1 MQLPDPPSRTL
12 LVVQAGISNLV
23 DNKLVAD
30 PRKGQIE
37 ICLDRFDLV
46 YFSWTERTEEGPSQ
60 RGPEFSFCI
69 EFHCWV
75 TFELIEGRRVWVL
88 KHPAAGLQ
96 LFFWAQEPDTGQD
109 HHIALT
115 ITEYLNL
122 NAAKEDEPSAD
133 AATDSGVA
141 AAIEALKRR
150 RDEIEA
156 QAANEAPQLP
166 ASIMAKHLASM
177 LGSIQVPP
185 QQPGTVAPAAASSSS
200 APAVDAKALAAALGN
215 ISSGRVQMQ
224 RAPGPNLADVLTP
237 EVIIPLLRQ
246 PGMLERLA
254 PYLPEEHRNEAA
266 LMDLAAS
273 VQLRHQLS
281 ILGTALL
288 TAQLDPS
295 QFGLSPNGY
304 TAADFLESIQ
314 KKVDEEGDG
323 ANSASDQA

>member
-1 MQLPDPPSRTL
+1 MDLPEPPSRTL

-37 ICLDRFDLV
+37 ICLDRFALV

-60 RGPEFSFCI
+60 RGPDFSFCI
-69 EFHCWV
+69 EPHHWV

-88 KHPAAGLQ
+88 KYPAARQQ
-96 LFFWAQEPDTGQD
+96 LFFWAQEPDSGQD
-109 HHIALT
+109 RHIAST

-122 NAAKEDEPSAD
+122 NAAEEDEPSAA

-141 AAIEALKRR
+141 KAIEALERR
-150 RDEIEA
+150 IDEIEA
-156 QAANEAPQLP
+156 QPGHEAPQLP
-166 ASIMAKHLASM
+166 ASIIAKHLASM

-185 QQPGTVAPAAASSSS
+185 QQPGTVAPAAAASSS

-224 RAPGPNLADVLTP
+224 RAPGPSLADVLTP
-237 EVIIPLLRQ
+237 EVIIPLLHQ
-246 PGMLERLA
+246 PGVLERLA

-266 LMDLAAS
+266 LMELAAS
-273 VQLRHQLS
+273 AQLRHQLNV
-281 ILGTALL
+281 LGSALQ

-314 KKVDEEGDG
+314 KKVDEEGDV
-323 ANSASDQA
+323 ADSASR